1 MIHPSAQLRDFP
13 VFNFYDFIKL
23 LYFSVGVK
31 MVKYA
36 ALQLQDLCPQVKK
49 ILCPQVAP
57 PFDEIIF

>member
-13 VFNFYDFIKL
+13 VFKLYDFIKL

-36 ALQLQDLCPQVKK
+36 ALQLQDLCPQVT
-49 ILCPQVAP
+49 P